1 MVKGQI
7 RYHRQYLKLHK
18 QWETYAEPIVKIGL
32 DKSIQPVI
40 DFLNDSDVDALTAYL
55 PYLVEKQPM
64 QLALGEI
71 YPVIGSQAAEFSYN
85 SIQNSPAVQRKLML
99 QEIEYKSQGA
109 TWFQRGVDPPHE
121 QKDFS
126 FFNAEWIRDMVDY
139 FLLNAGTK
147 IQGITD
153 TTIERIRTLLK
164 DTRERNLSRRDEAK
178 YIQEQLNDPEFNR
191 NRAKVIARTESNTAA
206 NHGIHIGGDSSD
218 YYVNKS
224 WIATLD
230 KRTRRDHRIAGLNYR
245 PDTPIPFNTPFIVGG
260 VAMMYPGDATAPAD
274 QCVNCRCV
282 EAVIPVTDEYGLP
295 VLKPRSQKVEI

>member
-18 QWETYAEPIVKIGL
+18 QWETYAEPIVKVGL

-40 DFLNDSDVDALTAYL
+40 DFLNDSDVDALMAYL

-71 YPVIGSQAAEFSYN
+71 YPVIGSRAANFSYN
-85 SIQNSPAVQRKLML
+85 HIQTVGSKL
-99 QEIEYKSQGA
+99 
-109 TWFQRGVDPPHE
+109 E

-164 DTRERNLSRRDEAK
+164 QTREQNLSRRDEAK
-178 YIQEQLNDPEFNR
+178 YIQEMLNDPEFNR

-260 VAMMYPGDATAPAD
+260 VPMMYPGDATAPAD

-282 EAVIPVTDEYGLP
+282 EAVIPVVDEYGLP
-295 VLKPRSQKVEI
+295 VLKPRNQQVAV